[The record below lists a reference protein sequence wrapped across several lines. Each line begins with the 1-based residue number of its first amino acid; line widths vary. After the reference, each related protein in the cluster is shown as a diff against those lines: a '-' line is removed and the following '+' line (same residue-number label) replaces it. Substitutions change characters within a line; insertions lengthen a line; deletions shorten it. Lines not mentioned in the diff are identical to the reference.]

1 MRYRPVSIFN
11 PVLLRQWE
19 QGIIVY
25 HNQFIKLVFQAEEQ
39 KLLPY
44 VAGVLYV
51 SPHKRFIFERLQWQR
66 DTRFLPPVSYILPSL
81 SAISKSPSALRKPLL
96 FTVIFVG
103 LFFIQGKKQM
113 QCRHFF
119 YFIFSFAGINHFI
132 VISLQPDAKRT
143 LFRYQLRTKRWQFVP
158 VFG

>member
-1 MRYRPVSIFN
+1 MRYRPVSNFN
-11 PVLLRQWE
+11 PVLLRKWE

-25 HNQFIKLVFQAEEQ
+25 NNQFIKLVFQAEEQ

-81 SAISKSPSALRKPLL
+81 YAISKSPSALRKPLL

-103 LFFIQGKKQM
+103 P
-113 QCRHFF
+113 FF
-119 YFIFSFAGINHFI
+119 YSGEKTNAMQAFLLLHIFIC
-132 VISLQPDAKRT
+132 
-143 LFRYQLRTKRWQFVP
+143 RY
-158 VFG
+158 